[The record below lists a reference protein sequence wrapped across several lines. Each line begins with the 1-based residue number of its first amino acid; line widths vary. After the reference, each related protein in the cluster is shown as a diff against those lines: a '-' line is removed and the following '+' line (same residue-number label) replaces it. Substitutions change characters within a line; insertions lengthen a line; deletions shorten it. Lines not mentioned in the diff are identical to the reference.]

1 MTMKFF
7 NTRENKELR
16 KELRNNQPK
25 AEQVLWHRLKAKR
38 FLDIKFR
45 RQHGIGPFIVD
56 FYCTEFKF
64 AIEIDGDSHFNEE
77 AIKKDNSRTAYLE
90 KEGIEVIRFT
100 NTDVYKNIEW
110 VMEEIK
116 IYMENKKQFSLIK
129 RTNNI

>member
-1 MTMKFF
+1 MKFF
-7 NTRENKELR
+7 NTHENKELR

-56 FYCTEFKF
+56 FYCTEFKL

-110 VMEEIK
+110 VIEEIK
-116 IYMENKKQFSLIK
+116 IFMENKISNEKHI
-129 RTNNI
+129 